1 PQVRMKMLIGL
12 CGLILVLL
20 SKIFGIIVIFFLPV
34 FQCETS
40 GSDCTEI
47 KRLLPESR
55 SGVYMIHPAASRIP
69 FKVYC
74 EMGADGGWTV
84 IQKRTG
90 AAVSFEQNWAS
101 YEHGFGHLT
110 WDHWLG
116 LNKIHWLTQ
125 SKRMTLRVDLWDHER
140 KTAYA
145 EYKDFNLGIPQS
157 NYELRVGRYSG
168 TAGDA
173 IRGRNPSDGQ
183 NGYGFSASDRDND
196 NCPVCIIRFDIAF
209 GKCSD
214 VYGGGW
220 WFSGCGSANLNGPY
234 RSGMKHQLYWDTWK
248 GHHSL
253 TATRMMIKSE

>member
-1 PQVRMKMLIGL
+1 
-12 CGLILVLL
+12 
-20 SKIFGIIVIFFLPV
+20 FFLSV

-47 KRLLPESR
+47 KRRLPESE

-125 SKRMTLRVDLWDHER
+125 SKRMTLRVDLWDNEG

-145 EYKDFNLGIPQS
+145 EYKDFSLGIPQS

-173 IRGRNPSDGQ
+173 IRDPSSDLVSGPDRYDGQ
-183 NGYGFSASDRDND
+183 NGYGFSTSDRDND
-196 NCPVCIIRFDIAF
+196 SCGNCIINFYIFFKKCTDIY
-209 GKCSD
+209 S
-214 VYGGGW
+214 GGW

-234 RSGMKHQLYWDTWK
+234 RPTQKKKVVEIHPKRVVLYEGGNVPK
-248 GHHSL
+248 L
-253 TATRMMIKSE
+253 KK